1 MSLDRELAFETEICE
16 YLAAHGWLYVEGDAQ
31 RYDRARALFPSD
43 VLDFVQTTQPKE
55 WAALTKSHGAKAAEV
70 LLARLRAQLDQR
82 GTLSVLRQGIDLLGL
97 KQTLKLA
104 EFRPAL
110 GINPDILA
118 RYAQNRLRVV
128 RQVRYSLHNQN
139 SIDLVL
145 FLNGLPMATVELKT
159 DFKQSVRDAI
169 DQYRFDREP
178 RPKGQ
183 PAEPLLSFPGGALV
197 HFAVSDSEVYMT
209 TKLDGAAT
217 SFLPFNLGDHG
228 GAGNPTN
235 PSGHRTAYLWQQVFA
250 RESWL
255 EILGRYLS
263 PKLDDKKHL
272 VDFIFPRYHQLD
284 VTRKLQAAVLTDG
297 AGARYLVQHSAGSG
311 KTNSIAWTAHFLAEL
326 HDAKDHKLF
335 DSVLVISD
343 RAVIDSQLQ
352 TALTDFQRTSG
363 VVATIEG
370 KSASKSSE
378 LAPRPPAPRRRARR
392 T

>member
-16 YLAAHGWLYVEGDAQ
+16 YLASHGWLYVEGDAQ
-31 RYDRARALFPSD
+31 RYDRARALFPAD

-178 RPKGQ
+178 KPKAQRPARRAA
-183 PAEPLLSFPGGALV
+183 AELS
-197 HFAVSDSEVYMT
+197 
-209 TKLDGAAT
+209 
-217 SFLPFNLGDHG
+217 
-228 GAGNPTN
+228 
-235 PSGHRTAYLWQQVFA
+235 RW
-250 RESWL
+250 R
-255 EILGRYLS
+255 
-263 PKLDDKKHL
+263 
-272 VDFIFPRYHQLD
+272 
-284 VTRKLQAAVLTDG
+284 
-297 AGARYLVQHSAGSG
+297 AGSLCG
-311 KTNSIAWTAHFLAEL
+311 ERQRGL
-326 HDAKDHKLF
+326 HDHQVGRRSDELSAVQPGRPRWRRQSHKSKRTPNRV
-335 DSVLVISD
+335 SVAAGL
-343 RAVIDSQLQ
+343 
-352 TALTDFQRTSG
+352 RTR
-363 VVATIEG
+363 
-370 KSASKSSE
+370 E
-378 LAPRPPAPRRRARR
+378 LARDPGPLPKSKAGR
-392 T
+392 